1 MSADQHDSNKEQ
13 ATGSTDSVTASAPVA
28 KSPSANDVVEANSGS
43 ALNTLMWVLV
53 LGSFV
58 SATLVNQYLPAYWQP
73 ASSVWVRIGII
84 AGLVVFGVICFF
96 LTKQGKGFSNL
107 LSDSQTEL
115 RRVTWPTR
123 EETFEYTWKTL
134 LVMVITGVLIWIL
147 DGVFNV
153 LVGAII
159 GS

>member
-1 MSADQHDSNKEQ
+1 MSADKQDNPVNSSNTTSPAAVSQ
-13 ATGSTDSVTASAPVA
+13 ANTGA
-28 KSPSANDVVEANSGS
+28 DVIDANSGS
-43 ALNTLMWVLV
+43 PFNAILWILALA
-53 LGSFV
+53 SFIA
-58 SATLVNQYLPAYWQP
+58 ATLVNQYLPAYWQP

-84 AGLVVFGVICFF
+84 AALVVFGILCFF
-96 LTKQGKGFSNL
+96 FTQQGKGFTKL
-107 LSDSQTEL
+107 VSDSQTEL
-115 RRVTWPTR
+115 RRVTWPNR

-134 LVMVITGVLIWIL
+134 VVMIITGVLIWIL